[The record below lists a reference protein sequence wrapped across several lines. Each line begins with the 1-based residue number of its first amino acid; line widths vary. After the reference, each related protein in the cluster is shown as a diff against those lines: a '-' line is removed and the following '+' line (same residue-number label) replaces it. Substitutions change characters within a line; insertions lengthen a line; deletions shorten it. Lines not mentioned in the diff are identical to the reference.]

1 MTQKSVLAP
10 SMTDSSVDGSRR
22 GSSRWSRGALVA
34 TIAAALLVV
43 PVGASGADTPG
54 AGSTDATVIVE
65 TGILLEGLPA
75 GVSLTGQPGETAT
88 NATPFEYTVY
98 SNDTSGYTVT
108 VQAQTASLIQNGGA
122 DTIEVGRL
130 LVQDGGNVPTHT
142 WAGLSSTT
150 PTPVYTN
157 ENQSATDGDLLSTDF
172 QMKIP
177 VVDSDTYTVT
187 LNYLVSG
194 RA

>member
-1 MTQKSVLAP
+1 MAP
-10 SMTDSSVDGSRR
+10 SVTGFAADGPQPGR
-22 GSSRWSRGALVA
+22 GWWLRGAVVA
-34 TIAAALLVV
+34 SMAAALLVV
-43 PVGASGADTPG
+43 PVGAAGADPD
-54 AGSTDATVIVE
+54 GSTDATVIVQ
-65 TGILLEGLPA
+65 TGILLEGLPE
-75 GVSLTGQPGETAT
+75 GVRLTGQPGETVT

-108 VQAQTASLIQNGGA
+108 VQAATASLIQNGGA
-122 DTIEVGRL
+122 DTIDVGRL
-130 LVQDGGNVPTHT
+130 QVQDGGNVPTYT

-157 ENQSATDGDLLSTDF
+157 ESQSATDGDVLSTDF